1 MTAPLTIAIDGPSG
15 SGKSSVSRA
24 VAGRLG
30 VGYLD
35 TGAMYRALTW
45 WCLDRGID
53 LTDADAVAAAARDLP
68 LEIGTDPAAPTVS
81 VGGTDVSEA
90 IRTTEVSTA
99 VSAVATN
106 LEVRAVLQQL
116 QRDLMARIAEQS
128 GGVVAEGRDI
138 TTVVAPDA
146 RVRVLLTASE
156 EARLRRR
163 SAELHGTV
171 DAAAV
176 EATRDQVVRRD
187 RDDSTVST
195 FTEAAEGVVL
205 ARHLRARL
213 RRECRGRARRGR
225 RRDGGVSTGPGRQRL
240 ARHLGHAILVLLY
253 DTRAAGRSNVPATG
267 PVVIAANHTGFLDG
281 ALVMTHGAAP
291 EPVPR
296 ARHDVRGVRR
306 VGAAL
311 ERADPDRPGPR

>member
-45 WCLDRGID
+45 WCLDRGLD
-53 LTDADAVAAAARDLP
+53 LTDVDAVAAAARELP
-68 LEIGTDPAAPTVS
+68 LEIGTDPAALTVS
-81 VGGTDVSEA
+81 VAGTDVTTA

-99 VSAVATN
+99 VSVVATN
-106 LEVRAVLQQL
+106 LGVRAVLQQL

-187 RDDSTVST
+187 RDDSTVSA

-205 ARHLRARL
+205 LDTSELDFDESVEA
-213 RRECRGRARRGR
+213 
-225 RRDGGVSTGPGRQRL
+225 
-240 ARHLGHAILVLLY
+240 VL
-253 DTRAAGRSNVPATG
+253 DVVAAETA
-267 PVVIAANHTGFLDG
+267 
-281 ALVMTHGAAP
+281 
-291 EPVPR
+291 E
-296 ARHDVRGVRR
+296 
-306 VGAAL
+306 
-311 ERADPDRPGPR
+311 

>member
-15 SGKSSVSRA
+15 SGKSSVSKA
-24 VAGRLG
+24 VARRLG

-45 WCLDRGID
+45 WCLERGLD
-53 LTDADAVAAAARDLP
+53 LADPDAVAAAARDLP
-68 LEIGTDPAAPTVS
+68 LEIGTDPDAPTVH
-81 VGGTDVSEA
+81 VGGTDVGEA
-90 IRTTEVSTA
+90 IRTTQVSTA

-116 QRDLMARIAEQS
+116 QRDLMARIAEQT

-146 RVRVLLTASE
+146 QVRVLLTASE

-163 SAELHGTV
+163 SAELHGAV
-171 DAAAV
+171 DDAAV

-205 ARHLRARL
+205 VDTSDLDFDASVEA
-213 RRECRGRARRGR
+213 
-225 RRDGGVSTGPGRQRL
+225 
-240 ARHLGHAILVLLY
+240 VL
-253 DTRAAGRSNVPATG
+253 DVVAAETA
-267 PVVIAANHTGFLDG
+267 
-281 ALVMTHGAAP
+281 
-291 EPVPR
+291 E
-296 ARHDVRGVRR
+296 
-306 VGAAL
+306 
-311 ERADPDRPGPR
+311 

>member
-24 VAGRLG
+24 VAARLG
-30 VGYLD
+30 IGYLD

-45 WCLDRGID
+45 WCLERDLD
-53 LTDADAVAAAARDLP
+53 LTDTDAVADAARDLP
-68 LEIGTDPAAPTVS
+68 LDIGTDPEAPTVA
-81 VGGTDVSEA
+81 VGGTDVTAE

-106 LEVRAVLQQL
+106 REVRPVLQQL
-116 QRDLMARIAEQS
+116 QRDLMARIAEQT

-163 SAELHGTV
+163 SAELHGTA
-171 DAAAV
+171 DASAV

-187 RDDSTVST
+187 RDDSTVSR

-205 ARHLRARL
+205 VDTSELDLDQSVEA
-213 RRECRGRARRGR
+213 
-225 RRDGGVSTGPGRQRL
+225 
-240 ARHLGHAILVLLY
+240 VL
-253 DTRAAGRSNVPATG
+253 DVVAAETS
-267 PVVIAANHTGFLDG
+267 
-281 ALVMTHGAAP
+281 
-291 EPVPR
+291 E
-296 ARHDVRGVRR
+296 
-306 VGAAL
+306 
-311 ERADPDRPGPR
+311 

>member
-15 SGKSSVSRA
+15 SGKSSVSKA
-24 VAGRLG
+24 VARRLG

-45 WCLDRGID
+45 WCLERGLD

-68 LEIGTDPAAPTVS
+68 LDIGTDPEAPTVA
-81 VGGTDVSEA
+81 VAGTDVTEA
-90 IRTTEVSTA
+90 IRTTRVSTA

-116 QRDLMARIAEQS
+116 QRDLMARITEQT

-195 FTEAAEGVVL
+195 FHEAAEGVELVDTSDLDFDESVEAVL
-205 ARHLRARL
+205 
-213 RRECRGRARRGR
+213 
-225 RRDGGVSTGPGRQRL
+225 DV
-240 ARHLGHAILVLLY
+240 V
-253 DTRAAGRSNVPATG
+253 AAVTA
-267 PVVIAANHTGFLDG
+267 
-281 ALVMTHGAAP
+281 
-291 EPVPR
+291 E
-296 ARHDVRGVRR
+296 
-306 VGAAL
+306 
-311 ERADPDRPGPR
+311 

>member
-24 VAGRLG
+24 VARRLG

-45 WCLDRGID
+45 WCLEQGLD
-53 LTDADAVAAAARDLP
+53 LTDTDAVAAAARDLP
-68 LEIGTDPAAPTVS
+68 LEIGTDPDASTVS

-90 IRTTEVSTA
+90 IRTTRVSTA

-116 QRDLMARIAEQS
+116 QRDLMARIAEQA

-146 RVRVLLTASE
+146 RVRVLLTAPE

-171 DAAAV
+171 DAASV

-187 RDDSTVST
+187 RDDSTVAT

-205 ARHLRARL
+205 VDTSDLDFDESVEA
-213 RRECRGRARRGR
+213 
-225 RRDGGVSTGPGRQRL
+225 
-240 ARHLGHAILVLLY
+240 VL
-253 DTRAAGRSNVPATG
+253 DVVAAETA
-267 PVVIAANHTGFLDG
+267 
-281 ALVMTHGAAP
+281 
-291 EPVPR
+291 E
-296 ARHDVRGVRR
+296 
-306 VGAAL
+306 
-311 ERADPDRPGPR
+311 

>member
-24 VAGRLG
+24 VARRLG

-45 WCLDRGID
+45 WCLERDLD

-68 LEIGTDPAAPTVS
+68 LEIGTDPDAPTVS
-81 VGGTDVSEA
+81 VGGTDVSAA
-90 IRTTEVSTA
+90 IRTTQVSTA

-106 LEVRAVLQQL
+106 LEVRPVLQQR
-116 QRDLMARIAEQS
+116 QRDLMARIADQT

-156 EARLRRR
+156 DARLRRR
-163 SAELHGTV
+163 SAELHGTT
-171 DAAAV
+171 DASAV
-176 EATRDQVVRRD
+176 AATRDQVVRRD

-205 ARHLRARL
+205 VDTSELDLDASIEA
-213 RRECRGRARRGR
+213 
-225 RRDGGVSTGPGRQRL
+225 
-240 ARHLGHAILVLLY
+240 VL
-253 DTRAAGRSNVPATG
+253 DVVAAAT
-267 PVVIAANHTGFLDG
+267 T
-281 ALVMTHGAAP
+281 
-291 EPVPR
+291 E
-296 ARHDVRGVRR
+296 
-306 VGAAL
+306 
-311 ERADPDRPGPR
+311 